1 MKYLIISS
9 GLRKQGN
16 SWAMA
21 SLCCKR
27 FQESGEEAELL
38 ALSDHEMPY
47 CDGKTYVDHP
57 TTQLFRDKVGA
68 VQGIILATPVYNFDA
83 NSAAKNFIEITGQVW
98 ENKVVGFLCAA
109 GGDKSYMSI
118 MALANSLMLDF
129 RCVIIPR
136 FVYASSSAFSNG
148 AVTDATVVDRIYEL
162 SDELVRFTT
171 GLNSS

>member
-1 MKYLIISS
+1 
-9 GLRKQGN
+9 
-16 SWAMA
+16 MA
-21 SLCCKR
+21 SLCCER
-27 FQESGEEAELL
+27 FQENGEEAELL
-38 ALSDHEMPY
+38 ALIDHEIPF

-98 ENKVVGFLCAA
+98 ENKVVGFLLCLS
-109 GGDKSYMSI
+109 GDKSYMSI

>member
-1 MKYLIISS
+1 
-9 GLRKQGN
+9 
-16 SWAMA
+16 MA
-21 SLCCKR
+21 SLCCER
-27 FQESGEEAELL
+27 FQENGEEAELL
-38 ALSDHEMPY
+38 ALIDHEIPF

-98 ENKVVGFLCAA
+98 ENKVVGFLLCLS
-109 GGDKSYMSI
+109 GDKSYMSI

-162 SDELVRFTT
+162 SDELIRFTT